1 MPYGG
6 VDPFPYSMDEATENT
21 TMNEDGYRWKSR
33 TALNGASRKRAGI
46 GKSNDLE
53 RAFLVLS
60 VRCAIPVKNFFLKQK
75 K

>member
-53 RAFLVLS
+53 RAFPYL
-60 VRCAIPVKNFFLKQK
+60 A
-75 K
+75 